1 MSRLPHKFQRFKDF
15 SYNKIILDNKK
26 VSKIIFSFILT
37 QFFSKKSLSKLVLCQ
52 SIGRSQIKFSIF
64 CINLS
69 SKTGASLTSE
79 SKIFVIFEIISGIG
93 IRGLIKV
100 EKTSVISKV
109 FSSNLTKAISIILSL
124 FLSTQVVSKSIATI
138 IFNYTYFK

>member
-1 MSRLPHKFQRFKDF
+1 
-15 SYNKIILDNKK
+15 
-26 VSKIIFSFILT
+26 
-37 QFFSKKSLSKLVLCQ
+37 
-52 SIGRSQIKFSIF
+52 
-64 CINLS
+64 LS

-79 SKIFVIFEIISGIG
+79 SKIFVIFETISGIG